1 MTAMHTLDSY
11 RSLTI
16 AMAALATLFL
26 LENKEGELDTE
37 ADDKAYTAFNIAL
50 SKFNAKEQAW
60 GEFCDDIKM
69 DPKVMREAFCIDA
82 PWEGEWLNCLLSPLS
97 ADAPPNHDDVK
108 MYKEQLHSIWEL
120 ERSEERRVGKACGIT
135 CRYRWYSYNKKK
147 QK

>member
-97 ADAPPNHDDVK
+97 ADAPP
-108 MYKEQLHSIWEL
+108 
-120 ERSEERRVGKACGIT
+120 RSEEHTSELQSLMRI
-135 CRYRWYSYNKKK
+135 SYAVFCLKKK
-147 QK
+147 NKQKEIN